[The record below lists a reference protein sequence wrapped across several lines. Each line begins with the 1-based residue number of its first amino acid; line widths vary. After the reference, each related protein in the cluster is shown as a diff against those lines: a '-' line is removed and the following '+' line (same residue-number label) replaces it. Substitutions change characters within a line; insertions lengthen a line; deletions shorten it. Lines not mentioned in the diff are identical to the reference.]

1 MFFIAINSNQNLF
14 SSQSLEMKIDAV
26 AGDVLS

>member
-1 MFFIAINSNQNLF
+1 MFFIAINSNQNSF